1 MNIKI
6 ELNVKAPELVSAI
19 EMLATAIPTELF
31 EADSKESKNDLKEDT
46 TYNKS
51 KVQSN
56 TTVTLEEV
64 RTKLATLAQSGK
76 QESVKK
82 LIKKYGGSKLSEIDP
97 EHYKK
102 LLKDAEEIQ

>member
-19 EMLATAIPTELF
+19 EKLTTVIPTKSLET
-31 EADSKESKNDLKEDT
+31 DSKESKNDLKEDT
-46 TYNKS
+46 TDNKS
-51 KVQSN
+51 KIQS
-56 TTVTLEEV
+56 TVVVTLEEV

-76 QESVKK
+76 QEKVKR

-97 EHYKK
+97 VYYEK